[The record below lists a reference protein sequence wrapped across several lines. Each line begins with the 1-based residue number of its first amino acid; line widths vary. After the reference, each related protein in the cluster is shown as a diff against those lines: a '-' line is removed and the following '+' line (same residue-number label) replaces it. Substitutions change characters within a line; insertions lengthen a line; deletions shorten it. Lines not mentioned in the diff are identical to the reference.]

1 MEDKQS
7 VKLEIS
13 TEDNKYNTFLN
24 EISIPYITEEL
35 RQSWTGDG
43 ALNLKESLS
52 KSMKSIFFVSF
63 FHVVEDNEKPMVTFA
78 DNPETGIGFSVY
90 NSVWFVQV

>member
-1 MEDKQS
+1 M
-7 VKLEIS
+7 S
-13 TEDNKYNTFLN
+13 TEGNKYNTFLN

>member
-1 MEDKQS
+1 MENKQS
-7 VKLEIS
+7 VELEIS
-13 TEDNKYNTFLN
+13 TEGNKYNTFLN

-52 KSMKSIFFVSF
+52 KSMKSIFFGSF
-63 FHVVEDNEKPMVTFA
+63 FHVVEDNEKPLVTFA
-78 DNPETGIGFSVY
+78 DNPETEIGFSVY
-90 NSVWFVQV
+90 NSVWFVLV

>member
-1 MEDKQS
+1 MENKQP

-13 TEDNKYNTFLN
+13 TESNKYNTFLN

-52 KSMKSIFFVSF
+52 KSMKSIFFGSF

>member
-78 DNPETGIGFSVY
+78 DNPETEIGFSVY
-90 NSVWFVQV
+90 NSVWFVLV

>member
-52 KSMKSIFFVSF
+52 KSMKSIFFRSF

>member
-1 MEDKQS
+1 MENKQS

-13 TEDNKYNTFLN
+13 TEGNKYNTFLN

-52 KSMKSIFFVSF
+52 KSMKSIFFGSF

>member
-1 MEDKQS
+1 MENKQS

-13 TEDNKYNTFLN
+13 TEGNKYNTFLN

-52 KSMKSIFFVSF
+52 KSMKSIFFRSF

-78 DNPETGIGFSVY
+78 DNPETEIGFSVY

>member
-1 MEDKQS
+1 MENKQP

-13 TEDNKYNTFLN
+13 TESNKYNTFLN

-52 KSMKSIFFVSF
+52 KSMKSIFFRSF

-78 DNPETGIGFSVY
+78 DNPETEIGFSVY

>member
-1 MEDKQS
+1 MENKQP

-13 TEDNKYNTFLN
+13 TESNKYNTFLN

-52 KSMKSIFFVSF
+52 KSMKSIFFGSF

-90 NSVWFVQV
+90 NSVWFVLV

>member
-52 KSMKSIFFVSF
+52 KSMKSIFFRSF

-90 NSVWFVQV
+90 NSVWFVLV